1 MVLESEGGKMSISLN
16 SYCIIKVK
24 NKDKRAVENFISL
37 KKTNRLNGNALLCY
51 RYADYENNL
60 KFAVLGD
67 ILEKNGDYCLLENI
81 ADCASDNLIFSESE
95 WVITMISN
103 QSFDI
108 LFEKEIRK
116 IQFMY

>member
-1 MVLESEGGKMSISLN
+1 MSIPLN
-16 SYCIIKVK
+16 SYCVIKYKSTTERTIEDFICLKRV
-24 NKDKRAVENFISL
+24 NK
-37 KKTNRLNGNALLCY
+37 LNGNALLCY
-51 RYADYENNL
+51 RYADNENNF

-67 ILEKNGDYCLLENI
+67 ILEKNGGYCLLENI
-81 ADCASDNLIFSESE
+81 TDCTSDNLDFSESE
-95 WVITMISN
+95 WEITIISN